1 MWPYNP
7 IHHTVWSITT
17 HTCRIVCAHY
27 ISGVSPYDEAS
38 LLVNMNS
45 WIQFPLRTSHRTKQL
60 FLPKI
65 RLHLERQCG
74 AAKSTY
80 HIGNWLAFHN
90 NTLYKQ
96 YSQRLTTQLSH
107 TCKTVVTS
115 TSLHRTQASPAGYT
129 AFHRL
134 KWHHYRLTNIDLT
147 LNQCVTVGGRVT
159 QRAPP
164 PLSNVWEGVSTQLP
178 TRAPKKIEV
187 YRGHHVFYDT
197 YTRFTDVLT
206 VTPDSFHCQKSNLIT
221 VLTRNKFFS
230 RKSWIFSNFFQW
242 MYVQWIWFPVRIS
255 LPWDYLC
262 TYNEFS
268 RLRCLPLKL
277 PHLD

>member
-1 MWPYNP
+1 
-7 IHHTVWSITT
+7 
-17 HTCRIVCAHY
+17 
-27 ISGVSPYDEAS
+27 
-38 LLVNMNS
+38 MNS

-147 LNQCVTVGGRVT
+147 LNQCVTVGDRVT
-159 QRAPP
+159 QR
-164 PLSNVWEGVSTQLP
+164 E
-178 TRAPKKIEV
+178 
-187 YRGHHVFYDT
+187 YRTHHDFYDT

-262 TYNEFS
+262 TYNEFPRPAVFTAKIATL
-268 RLRCLPLKL
+268 RLGHRLNRRG
-277 PHLD
+277 HR